1 MRILTTTEPGPGSGV
16 GTCFR
21 TNGPFFSSCTSAFMV
36 GGIEVE
42 VMMSDNGK
50 EVCGNISDDDVD

>member
-1 MRILTTTEPGPGSGV
+1 
-16 GTCFR
+16 
-21 TNGPFFSSCTSAFMV
+21 MV

-50 EVCGNISDDDVD
+50 KACGNISDDDVD